1 MVYVSAKYQPR
12 SPIAPPDSPR
22 PVQAIDDQ
30 GQVWALTEDSQ
41 VGDWLRYLEAGGT
54 IDPESEDAPSQ
65 PQPDDPAVQPVPSVI
80 SGDVPRAEPDITM
93 DGNVPR
99 LG

>member
-1 MVYVSAKYQPR
+1 MAYVSAKYQPR

-22 PVQAIDDQ
+22 PVQAIDED
-30 GQVWALTEDSQ
+30 GTVWALTEDSQ
-41 VGDWLRYLEAGGT
+41 VGDWLRYLESGGT
-54 IDPESEDAPSQ
+54 IEELAQ
-65 PQPDDPAVQPVPSVI
+65 PQLPDPSAEQVPSVI